1 MTMARRSVALSFVLS
16 LVLTLVGLRVLP
28 ARQFEQIPNPQRN
41 PGMTGRPVPKGEE
54 PTPRPDPQEI
64 LKENQKNLRRDVDE
78 LVQLAQDLKTEA
90 DQTNQT
96 NVLSLTFIHKAE
108 KIEKLV
114 RQIKSLARA
123 S

>member
-1 MTMARRSVALSFVLS
+1 MTMGRRSVILS
-16 LVLTLVGLRVLP
+16 LVLTPVGLRALL
-28 ARQFEQIPNPQRN
+28 AGQFEQIPNPQRN
-41 PGMTGRPVPKGEE
+41 PGITGRPVPRGAE
-54 PTPRPDPQEI
+54 PTPPDPKEI
-64 LKENQKNLRRDVDE
+64 LKENQKNLRRDVDQ